1 MKILIAED
9 NAFSRT
15 LLKKTLV
22 KAGYDV
28 VVAENGDAAWEVLQQ
43 DDPPK
48 LALIDWM
55 MPGLSGV
62 ELCRKIRDIDS
73 SIPIYVILLTAK
85 TDKEDVLEGF
95 ASGADDFIKKPFDSG
110 ELLARIQV
118 GRRLVEQQ
126 ALMHCLIDSIPD
138 PIYVKDNRGLYLG
151 CNKAYAEFVG
161 READDIY
168 GGTASDILPED
179 RAQESHMEDLRVLAN
194 GKTVE
199 TEGWVEHAGG
209 GKVYHNTVKIPY
221 LESSAGSSGMIGI
234 GRDLTK
240 RIQMEQEMHRLAV
253 AVEQST
259 ESIMIT
265 DVDGTILYVN
275 AAFESTTG
283 YAAAEAVGKTPDIL
297 KSGKHDVAFMSRL
310 WDTISSGKTWEGRL
324 TNRKKDGNLYDE
336 EAVIYPIRDTSD
348 NLINYVAISRDITQE
363 AAIEKHLRQQQK
375 MNAVG
380 ELAGGVSHDFNNILT
395 AILGYV
401 ALCLNTVEEDSKTYK
416 YLQEILK
423 AGDRA
428 AKLVRQILTFSRQEE
443 QQFHSLELQ
452 PIIEDSLSLVQT
464 TMKKNISLAK
474 DVDPKCGGIMG
485 DTTQLQQVIVNL
497 CTNAVH
503 AIGKEEPGTLT
514 VSLKE
519 ITVSENNPVG
529 QAVELP
535 TGPYACMT
543 VSDTGCGMSP
553 EVQERIF
560 EPYFTTKKSGEGTGF
575 GLSIVHGIVRKHRGA
590 ITVRS
595 EEGKGT
601 TFTLY
606 FPLLADAVKDESLN
620 TGSDKNIE
628 EGHGCILFVDD
639 DQTILSMG
647 REILESYGYHVVTA
661 TNGRRAI
668 ETFRQNPEGF
678 DALITDYSMPE
689 MNGHELIREVISV
702 RSDMP
707 AILCSGYMEK
717 VEGEDLRN
725 LGHAAYMAKP
735 IDWRALSR
743 TIRNSLGQIEK
754 TQ

>member
-22 KAGYDV
+22 KAGYEA
-28 VVAENGDAAWEVLQQ
+28 VVAENGDVAWEIIQQ

-48 LALIDWM
+48 LALVDWM

-62 ELCRKIRDIDS
+62 ELCRKIRDLDS
-73 SIPIYVILLTAK
+73 PLPIYVILLTAK

-95 ASGADDFIKKPFDSG
+95 AAGADDFIKKPFDSG

-151 CNKAYAEFVG
+151 CNKAYAAHVG
-161 READDIY
+161 KEPEEIY
-168 GGTASDILPED
+168 GRSVSDVLPAD
-179 RAQESHMEDLRVLAN
+179 RTQESHMEDLRVLAN
-194 GKTVE
+194 GQTLE
-199 TEGWVEHAGG
+199 SEGWVDSADG
-209 GKVYHNTVKIPY
+209 GKRYLNTVKIPY

-234 GRDLTK
+234 SRDLTK
-240 RIQMEQEMHRLAV
+240 RIEMEQEMRRLAV

-259 ESIMIT
+259 ESIMIS
-265 DVDGTILYVN
+265 DVDGAILYVN
-275 AAFESTTG
+275 SAFEALSG
-283 YAAAEAVGKTPDIL
+283 YSSSEVIGQDPSL
-297 KSGKHDVAFMSRL
+297 LQSGQHDDVFYKEL
-310 WDTISSGKTWEGRL
+310 WETISAGKTWEGRF
-324 TNRKKDGNLYDE
+324 TNRRKNGEIYHVDG
-336 EAVIYPIRDTSD
+336 VIYPIRNGDGD
-348 NLINYVAISRDITQE
+348 VVNFVEISRDITDE
-363 AAIEKHLRQQQK
+363 MAIEKHLRQQQK

-416 YLQEILK
+416 YLEEILK

-464 TMKKNISLAK
+464 TMKKNISLVK
-474 DVDPKCGGIMG
+474 EIDPDCGAVHG

-503 AIGKEEPGTLT
+503 ALGKDTPGTVT
-514 VSLKE
+514 VTLRKVA
-519 ITVSENNPVG
+519 VSEEDLISQAIDLPV
-529 QAVELP
+529 
-535 TGPYACMT
+535 GPYACLT

-553 EVQERIF
+553 EIQERIF
-560 EPYFTTKKSGEGTGF
+560 EPYFTTKKAGEGTGF

-590 ITVRS
+590 ITVDS
-595 EEGKGT
+595 EEGRGT
-601 TFTLY
+601 TFKLY
-606 FPLLADAVKDESLN
+606 FPLIVEGAGAVAAGSGKANADNA
-620 TGSDKNIE
+620 E
-628 EGHGCILFVDD
+628 EKGQGRILFVDD

-647 REILESYGYHVVTA
+647 REILESFGYEVVTA

-668 ETFRQNPEGF
+668 ETFKMDPESF
-678 DALITDYSMPE
+678 DVLVTDYSMPE
-689 MNGHELIREVISV
+689 MNGHELIKEAIAV
-702 RSDMP
+702 RSGMP
-707 AILCSGYMEK
+707 SILCSGYMEK
-717 VEGEDLRN
+717 VEGEDLSS
-725 LGHAAYMAKP
+725 LGHMAYMSKP

-743 TIRNSLGQIEK
+743 TIREGVGQGK
-754 TQ
+754 

>member
-22 KAGYDV
+22 KAGYDT
-28 VVAENGDAAWEVLQQ
+28 VVAENGDVAWEILQQ

-62 ELCRKIRDIDS
+62 ELCRRIREIENPL
-73 SIPIYVILLTAK
+73 PIYVILLTAK

-95 ASGADDFIKKPFDSG
+95 AAGADDFIKKPFDSG
-110 ELLARIQV
+110 ELLARLQV

-126 ALMHCLIDSIPD
+126 ALMHCLLDSIPD

-151 CNKAYAEFVG
+151 CNLAYADFVG
-161 READDIY
+161 MEQNKIY
-168 GGTASDILPED
+168 GCSAAEVLDEERSTG
-179 RAQESHMEDLRVLAN
+179 SHMEDLRVLAN
-194 GKTVE
+194 GETLE
-199 TEGWVEHAGG
+199 TEGWVEAAGG
-209 GKVYHNTVKIPY
+209 RRVYHNTVKIPY
-221 LESSAGSSGMIGI
+221 LESSAGSTGMIGI
-234 GRDLTK
+234 SRDLTR
-240 RIQMEQEMHRLAV
+240 RIEMEQEMRRLAV

-265 DVDGTILYVN
+265 DVEGAILYVN
-275 AAFESTTG
+275 AAFEAVTG
-283 YAAAEAVGKTPDIL
+283 YDAEEVIGKRPDIL
-297 KSGKHDVAFMSRL
+297 KSGRHDEAYIARL
-310 WDTISSGKTWEGRL
+310 WKTISAGETWEGRF
-324 TNRKKDGNLYDE
+324 TNRRKDGNLYEE
-336 EAVIYPIRDTSD
+336 EAVIYPIRDASGQLV
-348 NLINYVAISRDITQE
+348 NFVSISRDITQE

-401 ALCLNTVEEDSKTYK
+401 ALCLNTVDEESKTYL

-443 QQFHSLELQ
+443 QQFHSLALQ

-464 TMKKNISLAK
+464 TMKKNIALEMQ
-474 DVDPKCGGIMG
+474 VDPDCGPIMG

-503 AIGKEEPGTLT
+503 ALGKEQPGTLA
-514 VSLKE
+514 VSLSRIE
-519 ITVSENNPVG
+519 VTADHPVE
-529 QAVELP
+529 QAVELSE
-535 TGPYACMT
+535 GPYACLT
-543 VSDTGCGMSP
+543 VSDTGCGMSQ

-575 GLSIVHGIVRKHRGA
+575 GLSIVHGIVRKHRGV
-590 ITVRS
+590 ITVVS
-595 EEGKGT
+595 EQGRGT
-601 TFTLY
+601 TFSLY
-606 FPLLADAVKDESLN
+606 FPLLNAPAGQEATPDG
-620 TGSDKNIE
+620 GSTVRE
-628 EGHGCILFVDD
+628 QGHGCILFVDD

-647 REILESYGYHVVTA
+647 REILESYGYDVITAPDGRKALELFSSDPAGYDAVV
-661 TNGRRAI
+661 
-668 ETFRQNPEGF
+668 
-678 DALITDYSMPE
+678 TDYSMPE
-689 MNGHELIREVISV
+689 MNGHELIREVRSV
-702 RSDMP
+702 RQDIP

-717 VEGEDLRN
+717 VEGEDLGK
-725 LGHAAYMAKP
+725 LGHTTYMGKP
-735 IDWRALSR
+735 IDWRMLSR
-743 TIRNSLGQIEK
+743 TIREGME
-754 TQ
+754 